1 MNNLENDELNP
12 LRSTKLFGLNEHLN
26 ILTKLYDNKKLPN
39 VILLE
44 GEKGLGK
51 FTLSF
56 HLINYILSI
65 NTANQYNVDDSEIK
79 INSIIYK
86 NIIANSHENF
96 FYLGNENEKKR
107 TSIDDVR
114 NIKIKFSKTLL
125 NDLPRF
131 TIIDDVEL
139 LNLNAANAL
148 LKLIE
153 EPSKNNYFIMIDNKK
168 SNIIQTLKSRSLI
181 FKIFLNDIEKKNIL
195 NKLIAY
201 KKIEPIFLPEYIR
214 YSTPGNILNF
224 FNIFQRLKL
233 NIELPLMD
241 ITLSL
246 LNDYKKNKN
255 SINLDCINF
264 ILNVIFLKK
273 KEMNQKNLS
282 ELIKI
287 KLKIINLLNQYRI
300 YNLSNNTI
308 LEYIKLYPS
317 YAK

>member
-26 ILTKLYDNKKLPN
+26 ILIKLYDNKKLPN

-308 LEYIKLYPS
+308 LEYIKFYPS